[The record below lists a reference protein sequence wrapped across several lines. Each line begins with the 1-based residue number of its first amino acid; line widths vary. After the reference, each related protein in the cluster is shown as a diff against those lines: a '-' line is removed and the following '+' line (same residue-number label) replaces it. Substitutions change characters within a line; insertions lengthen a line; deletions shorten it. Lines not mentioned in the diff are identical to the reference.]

1 MSNVLIVLVKSPMK
15 RHITSGAL
23 AIIAASTLL
32 VSFFALPVFGGEAP
46 KWSYQT
52 VATGG
57 SFGTICMVLDSHDNP
72 NIVYNGVNGI
82 MFYAKWEDSNW
93 KIQDII
99 QGGDPISLVLDS
111 KDIPHILFKGANG
124 VIYYAS
130 LKGGS
135 WSYQAVPAG
144 NRYSLA
150 LDKQDNPHIA
160 YGTQLLIRDY
170 PPGITDNFYA
180 LNYASWNGTNWNSQ
194 VVQQQISSQD
204 TISLALDSND
214 NPIIMY
220 GSDTYYPP
228 SGGYTLTVKIATWT
242 GSNWSIQTGPSDLD
256 SIGSMVLDSQD
267 NPRFAYG
274 RKYPH
279 ESIGNV
285 SLGYASWNGATW
297 STQTVASHLYLPG
310 IILQSN
316 LVLDS
321 HDNPHIEFFN
331 GSLIYASSTDSNWSL
346 ETVAPD
352 QFAYGE
358 GPLALDSHDKP
369 SICYWVDDIHNST
382 AFVSQLLYT
391 TPTPVLV
398 PSPTPSP
405 TPLATPNPLASVS
418 QLWVFKPAYSI
429 ISSTVLSNG
438 LLYLTSGDSG
448 TGTLA
453 LYCINPS
460 TGAQV
465 WNCTSFFANF
475 TVSGGYIFLGGAAY
489 SASYSLQGVVSC
501 LNATTGTQVWN
512 FSGGTS
518 FSSPLLSDGV
528 VYVGGYQYNLSSG
541 VSVGS
546 ILAFNTSTGDK
557 LWTFQGQQN
566 TRFGSQPLV
575 LQDTTLYALSAAYD
589 SADASYH
596 SAIYAFN
603 ASDGKHVWN
612 YTAPGS
618 FGSFVAA
625 GQNLIITS
633 SYVDTQNNI
642 DAETSGGYV
651 YQGGVFAL
659 DAQDGT
665 PLWNYPIDSSVG
677 TPIAVGNTVYVTTGE
692 GTIYAFNS
700 VDGSI
705 VWKYTAGMGL
715 DTILSVDGYLYV
727 GSSFGVHCF
736 NAANGAIIWK
746 FATSDFS
753 SSSPTSP
760 TYADGVIYV
769 GWNGPTS
776 FAPATTHNF
785 YGLRASSG
793 QTLWNFSLPYSVSS
807 TPMVENGIVLI
818 GGNFVTARSPDFE
831 SPGAVV
837 GLKSSITSLPMGSP
851 PTSTLPSETSQPTSS
866 LSVPEFP
873 TWIIIPS
880 LMVVAASA
888 AVLVRNK
895 RQSQSTDLTF
905 EGLEETEFLF

>member
-1 MSNVLIVLVKSPMK
+1 MK
-15 RHITSGAL
+15 RHIATGAL
-23 AIIAASTLL
+23 AIIAASSLL
-32 VSFFALPVFGGEAP
+32 VSFFALPVFGGKAP

-72 NIVYNGVNGI
+72 HIVYNGANGI
-82 MFYAKWEDSNW
+82 MFYAKWENSNW

-99 QGGDPISLVLDS
+99 QGGDPISLALDS

-124 VIYYAS
+124 ITYYAS
-130 LKGGS
+130 LRGAS

-150 LDKQDNPHIA
+150 LDKQDNLHIA
-160 YGTQLLIRDY
+160 YGTQLLVRDY
-170 PPGITDNFYA
+170 PPGVTNNFYA
-180 LNYASWNGTNWNSQ
+180 LNYASWNGTSWNSQ
-194 VVQQQISSQD
+194 VVQQQISSSD
-204 TISLALDSND
+204 TISLALNSNG
-214 NPIIMY
+214 NPSVMY
-220 GSDTYYPP
+220 GNDTYYPP

-267 NPRFAYG
+267 NPHFAYE
-274 RKYPH
+274 RDYPH

-297 STQTVASHLYLPG
+297 STQTVASDLYLPG
-310 IILQSN
+310 LILQSN

-331 GSLIYASSTDSNWSL
+331 GSLMYASSTGSNWNL
-346 ETVAPD
+346 DTAAPD

-358 GPLALDSHDKP
+358 GLLALDSHDRP
-369 SICYWVDDIHNST
+369 GICYWVDDIRNTT

-398 PSPTPSP
+398 PSPTPFP
-405 TPLATPNPLASVS
+405 TPSATPNPLASVS

-429 ISSTVLSNG
+429 VSSPILSNG
-438 LLYLTSGDSG
+438 LLYIASGNSG

-465 WNCTSFFANF
+465 WNCTSFFASF
-475 TVSGGYIFLGGAAY
+475 TVSGGYVFLGGAAY
-489 SASYSLQGVVSC
+489 GASYSLQGVVSC
-501 LNATTGTQVWN
+501 LDATTGLQLWN

-518 FSSPLLSDGV
+518 FSQPLVSNGV
-528 VYVGGYQYNLSSG
+528 VYVGGYEYSLSSG
-541 VSVGS
+541 VNVGS
-546 ILAFNTSTGDK
+546 IFAFNASTGNN

-575 LQDTTLYALSAAYD
+575 LHDTTLYALSAAYD

-596 SAIYAFN
+596 SAMYVLN
-603 ASDGKHVWN
+603 SSDGKQLWN

-618 FGSFVAA
+618 FGSLVAA
-625 GQNLIITS
+625 GQNLVITS
-633 SYVDTQNNI
+633 SYLDTRNNI
-642 DAETSGGYV
+642 DAETSGGYI
-651 YQGGVFAL
+651 YEGGILAL

-677 TPIAVGNTVYVTTGE
+677 TPITVGNTVYVTTGE
-692 GTIYAFNS
+692 GTICAFNT

-705 VWKYTAGMGL
+705 VWKYTVGMGL
-715 DTILSVDGYLYV
+715 GTILSVDGYLYV
-727 GSSFGVHCF
+727 GSSFGVYCF
-736 NAANGAIIWK
+736 NAANGAIIWN

-753 SSSPTSP
+753 SSSLTSP

-769 GWNGPTS
+769 GWNGPMS

-807 TPMVENGIVLI
+807 TPIVENGIVLV
-818 GGNFVTARSPDFE
+818 GGNFVTTRSPDFE
-831 SPGAVV
+831 SPGAIID
-837 GLKSSITSLPMGSP
+837 LKPSITSLPLTFP
-851 PTSTLPSETSQPTSS
+851 PISTLPSGTSQQTPSP
-866 LSVPEFP
+866 SVPEFP
-873 TWIIIPS
+873 TLIIIPS
-880 LMVVAASA
+880 LVVAAASA
-888 AVLVRNK
+888 AILIRKK
-895 RQSQSTDLTF
+895 RAKPIY
-905 EGLEETEFLF
+905 